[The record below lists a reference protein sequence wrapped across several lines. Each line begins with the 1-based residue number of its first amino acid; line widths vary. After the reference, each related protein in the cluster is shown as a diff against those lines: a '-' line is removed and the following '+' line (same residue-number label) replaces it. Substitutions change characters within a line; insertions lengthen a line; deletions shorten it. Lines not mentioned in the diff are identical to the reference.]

1 MRAVTI
7 QCDGGA
13 QPNPGPAGAGVVI
26 VDDAT
31 GETLATISEPLG
43 VRTNNEAEYAA
54 LILGLER
61 ALALGATRVTVLADS
76 ELVVRQMN
84 GDYAVRKPHLR
95 RSYLAA
101 KELLKRFES
110 WQMRHIER
118 EKNTLADKL
127 ANEAIE
133 RARSGA

>member
-1 MRAVTI
+1 MLAVTI
-7 QCDGGA
+7 RCDGGA

-31 GETLATISEPLG
+31 GDTLATISEPLG

-54 LILGLER
+54 LILGLEK

-95 RSYLAA
+95 RSHLAA